1 MLVDVRGFQPVD
13 IKMIVHEQGIEI
25 QAKQEAQ
32 AQGES
37 VKGLASRTIIRTYQ
51 LPQQPATNQFQCS
64 LSADGTL
71 FICAP
76 WKQCC

>member
-1 MLVDVRGFQPVD
+1 MLVDVRGFQPGD
-13 IKMIVHEQGIEI
+13 IKMSVNEQGIEI
-25 QAKQEAQ
+25 YAKQEER

-37 VKGLASRTIIRTYQ
+37 VKGLATRSIIRSYQ
-51 LPQQPATNQFQCS
+51 LPQQPATDQFQCS

-76 WKQCC
+76 WKRCC